1 MFIVNVIL
9 ARLTWPTFY
18 HCLIAVTDY
27 GMRDNERWR
36 PISRLPHKKLQD
48 FTDFAII
55 NWPPYIAYYNEKA
68 LSDHTSMESM
78 QLYSGQM
85 ICVPLDENFTL
96 GMVFF

>member
-1 MFIVNVIL
+1 
-9 ARLTWPTFY
+9 
-18 HCLIAVTDY
+18 
-27 GMRDNERWR
+27 MRDNERWR
-36 PISRLPHKKLQD
+36 PTSRLPHKKLQD

-85 ICVPLDENFTL
+85 ICVPIDDNFTL
-96 GMVFF
+96 GMVFFRVQNTKKTNGWLRVCRLAIRGT